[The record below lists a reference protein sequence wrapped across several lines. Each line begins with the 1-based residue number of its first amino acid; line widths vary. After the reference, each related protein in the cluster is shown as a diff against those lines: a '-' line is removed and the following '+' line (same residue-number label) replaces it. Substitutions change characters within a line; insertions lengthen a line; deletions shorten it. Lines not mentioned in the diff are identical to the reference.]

1 MKVYALVG
9 KSGTGKSFQAMN
21 LCRQMNIET
30 IIDDGLFISGSNVVA
45 GISAKRQKTKI
56 GAIKT
61 ALFTDEKHREN
72 VRAAIAKAAPA
83 SILLLG
89 TSDRMVEQIGQAIGV
104 GAPEEIIHIEDITTE
119 EERGIARRSRKEL
132 GKHVIPV
139 ATFQIKKDFSGYFMD
154 TLKNLVG
161 RGSKEVHGEKTVV
174 RPTYSYLGDYE
185 IAEDVVEDLVRY
197 CARNISEVQHVGRVG
212 VKETDTGVVITLNAV
227 FKYGVSVPQAG
238 RRLQQKIGSRVA
250 LMTAFN
256 IDEVNI
262 NIKLAK

>member
-21 LCRQMNIET
+21 LCRKMNIET
-30 IIDDGLFISGSNVVA
+30 IIDDGLFISGNNVVA

-61 ALFTDEKHREN
+61 ALFTDPAHRQSVREAIEKM
-72 VRAAIAKAAPA
+72 APA
-83 SILLLG
+83 SILVIG
-89 TSDRMVEQIGQAIGV
+89 TSDRMVEQIAEAIGV
-104 GAPEEIIHIEDITTE
+104 GQPEETIYIENITTE
-119 EERGIARRSRKEL
+119 EERGLARKNRKEL

-139 ATFQIKKDFSGYFMD
+139 ATFSIKKDFSGYFMD

-161 RGSKEVHGEKTVV
+161 RGSREVHGEKTVV

-185 IAEDVVEDLVRY
+185 IGRDVVEDLVRY
-197 CARNISEVQHVGRVG
+197 CGRDIPEVESVGKVS
-212 VKETDTGVVITLNAV
+212 VKDTDTGVVINLNAV
-227 FKYGVSVPQAG
+227 FGYGVSVPQVG
-238 RRLQQKIGSRVA
+238 RRLQQQIASRVT

-262 NIKLAK
+262 NIRLAK

>member
-89 TSDRMVEQIGQAIGV
+89 T
-104 GAPEEIIHIEDITTE
+104 
-119 EERGIARRSRKEL
+119 
-132 GKHVIPV
+132 
-139 ATFQIKKDFSGYFMD
+139 
-154 TLKNLVG
+154 
-161 RGSKEVHGEKTVV
+161 
-174 RPTYSYLGDYE
+174 
-185 IAEDVVEDLVRY
+185 
-197 CARNISEVQHVGRVG
+197 
-212 VKETDTGVVITLNAV
+212 
-227 FKYGVSVPQAG
+227 
-238 RRLQQKIGSRVA
+238 
-250 LMTAFN
+250 
-256 IDEVNI
+256 
-262 NIKLAK
+262 